1 MELRDA
7 IFAPTLA
14 HRLGETVHLSPL
26 HRKLL
31 RASGAD
37 GRLPQWLLK
46 VAIERGASH
55 YRRDFDPALPQDNP
69 ALTNE
74 EIGVGLC
81 LGQMP
86 DDPTLIR
93 AAVQLLSS
101 PTTDIARLV
110 HLAREERTE
119 TVLRYA
125 ADACLKVDPALEPW
139 ATVRRKLRG
148 RREVPDGLLPHWSRF
163 AALIGLTR
171 HGMAPP
177 AWIMRREQS

>member
-14 HRLGETVHLSPL
+14 QRLGETLHLSPL
-26 HRKLL
+26 RRKLL
-31 RASGAD
+31 QASGA
-37 GRLPQWLLK
+37 GEHLPQWLLK
-46 VAIERGASH
+46 VAVERGASH
-55 YRRDFDPALPQDNP
+55 YRRDFDPAFPPDNP
-69 ALTNE
+69 TLTNE
-74 EIGVGLC
+74 EVAVGLC

-93 AAVQLLSS
+93 AAIQLLSS
-101 PTTDIARLV
+101 PKTDLARLMR
-110 HLAREERTE
+110 LARQERVE

-139 ATVRRKLRG
+139 ATIRRELHS

-171 HGMAPP
+171 QGMAPP